1 MTDTFLT
8 MAYAIAAGS
17 IGFALVMALTRGG
30 QRGDQSLYFCLAL
43 IALLAH
49 VLGQLVI
56 VSGAYRYAPH
66 LVGADLAIKMV
77 LGPAVYFFA
86 RALMSTEKPR
96 FGGVDWLVLLGPV
109 LVLVATLPFASLSAE
124 QKLALADPA
133 TRNPD
138 HFRIA
143 LYTCTASLVI
153 FLAFTGCYLAA
164 ALRLQMRHRRR
175 MMEEFANIERKSLDW
190 LRTIL
195 LVFAGAWTFFAI
207 KQVLWVTGTSV
218 PALNIALAFTE
229 ALAIAAF
236 AYLGVHQPELPLERK
251 TKAKV
256 ETKTA
261 TKTKTK
267 TGAPAARRPILTEQ
281 RMSRTAAKLVGA
293 LEADGLYADSEL
305 SLRKLSDITGVTKNH
320 ISETLSQHL
329 GVNFFDFVNSH
340 RAAEA
345 KRLLTETE
353 LNTLEVALE
362 VGFNSRSTFNAAFK
376 KHVGA
381 PPSQYR
387 AEARSAGR
395 RDLENA
401 LH

>member
-17 IGFALVMALTRGG
+17 IGFALVMALTNRR
-30 QRGDQSLYFCLAL
+30 QRGDRALYFCLAL

-86 RALMSTEKPR
+86 RALMSTERPR
-96 FGGVDWLVLLGPV
+96 FGGLDWLVLLGPL

-138 HFRIA
+138 HYRIA

-153 FLAFTGCYLAA
+153 FLAFTGCYLVS

-207 KQVLWVTGTSV
+207 KQVLWVTGTSI
-218 PALNIALAFTE
+218 PAFNIALAFTE
-229 ALAIAAF
+229 TLAIAAF
-236 AYLGVHQPELPLERK
+236 AYLGVHQPDLPSEQA
-251 TKAKV
+251 TKA
-256 ETKTA
+256 EE
-261 TKTKTK
+261 
-267 TGAPAARRPILTEQ
+267 PARRPILSEQ

-293 LEADGLYADSEL
+293 LEADKLYADSDL

-329 GVNFFDFVNSH
+329 GVNFFDLVNRH
-340 RAAEA
+340 RADEA
-345 KRLLTETE
+345 KRLLGETG

-376 KHVGA
+376 KHVGV
-381 PPSQYR
+381 PPSEFR
-387 AEARSAGR
+387 AGARSDR
-395 RDLENA
+395 SRDMENA
-401 LH
+401 II

>member
-17 IGFALVMALTRGG
+17 IGFALAMALTRRG
-30 QRGDQSLYFCLAL
+30 QRGDRSLYFCLAL

-56 VSGAYRYAPH
+56 VTGAYRYAPH

-77 LGPAVYFFA
+77 LGPAVYFFT
-86 RALMSTEKPR
+86 RALISTQAPR
-96 FGGVDWLVLLGPV
+96 FGGLDWLVLLGPV

-153 FLAFTGCYLAA
+153 FLAFTACYLAA
-164 ALRLQMRHRRR
+164 ALRLQVRHRRR
-175 MMEEFANIERKSLDW
+175 MLEEFANVERKSLDW

-207 KQVLWVTGTSV
+207 KQVLWVTGTSI
-218 PALNIALAFTE
+218 PAFNIALAFTE
-229 ALAIAAF
+229 TFAIAAF
-236 AYLGVHQPELPLERK
+236 AYLGVHQPDLPSD
-251 TKAKV
+251 KA
-256 ETKTA
+256 TTA
-261 TKTKTK
+261 D
-267 TGAPAARRPILTEQ
+267 PSARRPILTEQ

-293 LEADGLYADSEL
+293 LEADKLYADSDL

-329 GVNFFDFVNSH
+329 GVNFFDFVNRH
-340 RAAEA
+340 RAGEA
-345 KRLLTETE
+345 KRLLSETE

-387 AEARSAGR
+387 AEVRSAGP

>member
-17 IGFALVMALTRGG
+17 IGFALAIALTRGG
-30 QRGDQSLYFCLAL
+30 QRGDRSLYFCLAL

-56 VSGAYRYAPH
+56 VTGAYRYAPH
-66 LVGADLAIKMV
+66 LVGADLTVKMV

-86 RALMSTEKPR
+86 RALMSTDKPR
-96 FGGVDWLVLLGPV
+96 FGGFDWLVLLGPV

-153 FLAFTGCYLAA
+153 FLAFTGCYLVA
-164 ALRLQMRHRRR
+164 ALRLQVRHRRR
-175 MMEEFANIERKSLDW
+175 MLEEFANVERKSLDW

-207 KQVLWVTGTSV
+207 KQVLWVTGTSI
-218 PALNIALAFTE
+218 PAFNIALAFTE
-229 ALAIAAF
+229 TLAIAAF
-236 AYLGVHQPELPLERK
+236 AYLGVHQPELPSERK
-251 TKAKV
+251 TKDRAI
-256 ETKTA
+256 TA
-261 TKTKTK
+261 D
-267 TGAPAARRPILTEQ
+267 PSARRPILTEQ

-293 LEADGLYADSEL
+293 LEADKLYADSDL

-340 RAAEA
+340 RADEA
-345 KRLLTETE
+345 KRLLSETE

-387 AEARSAGR
+387 AEVRSAGP